1 MTAAHQLF
9 YALGVLVAA
18 LLSMNAVLG
27 TTMRWPLLLGV
38 SAMSA
43 VTHFFLFL
51 FCPESPRYL
60 YSRGV
65 EVSTVDS
72 LQRLRGQNNVDG
84 ELKEMHLEMES
95 ERCLQ
100 VCSHISRAPQS
111 AFCGQLVVAV
121 VSSRVGIT

>member
-1 MTAAHQLF
+1 MAA
-9 YALGVLVAA
+9 V
-18 LLSMNAVLG
+18 M
-27 TTMRWPLLLGV
+27 
-38 SAMSA
+38 
-43 VTHFFLFL
+43 HFFLFL

-84 ELKEMHLEMES
+84 ELKEMHLEKES

-100 VCSHISRAPQS
+100 V
-111 AFCGQLVVAV
+111 
-121 VSSRVGIT
+121 